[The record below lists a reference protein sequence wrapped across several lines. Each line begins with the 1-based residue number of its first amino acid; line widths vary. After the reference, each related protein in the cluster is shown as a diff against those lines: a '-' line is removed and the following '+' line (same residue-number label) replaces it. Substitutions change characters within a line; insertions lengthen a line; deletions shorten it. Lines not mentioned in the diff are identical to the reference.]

1 MRVGTVRE
9 LWSYPVKS
17 LGGEVVP
24 AVAVDRTGQL
34 GDRNWALID
43 AQSGD
48 LLSGKSLPGLMHL
61 SARYVEARPGSRVYG
76 AEVPAVEVS
85 FPDGRAIRGAGPIG
99 AAVSESCGR
108 ELHLHPLEE
117 PGNLDHYRLSEPL
130 DEARIAAMFDIKPG
144 EAGPD
149 LSDYDMELLALLTEF
164 GAPPGTYYDMF
175 PLHLLTSASVE
186 HMGSLSGA
194 CFDRRRFRPNLYV
207 ETVDGLSGLVE
218 FEWVGRKLRVGEAE
232 LLVGARTIRCSM
244 PARAQE
250 QYGLAPSPATAKA
263 LYETTNRY
271 LGVYLSVL
279 TPGAIREGDEV
290 SLL

>member
-1 MRVGTVRE
+1 MRVGVIRE

-24 AVAVDRTGQL
+24 EVAVDRTGQI

-43 AQSGD
+43 AETGD
-48 LLSGKSLPGLMHL
+48 LCSGKSLPELMHL
-61 SARYVEARPGSRVYG
+61 SARYVGAPPGSRVYG
-76 AEVPAVEVS
+76 QEVPGVEVM
-85 FPDGRAIRGAGPIG
+85 FPDGRAIRDPVPIG
-99 AAVSESCGR
+99 AAVSDFSGR
-108 ELHLHPLEE
+108 PVHLHPLEE
-117 PGNLDHYRLSEPL
+117 PGNLDHYRLSAPL
-130 DEARIAAMFDIKPG
+130 DEARIAAMFDIQPG
-144 EAGPD
+144 EEGPD

-186 HMGSLSGA
+186 HMGALSGA

-207 ETVDGLSGLVE
+207 ETAEGLSGLVE
-218 FEWVGRKLRVGEAE
+218 FDWVGRKLRVGAAE

-244 PARAQE
+244 PARAQN
-250 QYGLAPSPATAKA
+250 QHGLARSPATAKA

-279 TPGAIREGDEV
+279 TPGAIREGDAV